1 MRPWAVL
8 TPFLWAAL
16 VCCPPDGVA
25 VETSSSEILTSPGRF
40 DGQAVTLT
48 GVVANVRKRWS
59 RDGNPRYQFEL
70 SDGKRPITVLAGGK
84 FTCHAGDPV
93 VVDGRFQRVKRE
105 GRYTFFNEVE
115 AMTIGCR
122 S

>member
-1 MRPWAVL
+1 MIPRPALVPL
-8 TPFLWAAL
+8 LWAAL
-16 VCCPPDGVA
+16 VGCPREGVA
-25 VETSSSEILTSPGRF
+25 LETSPSEILTSPGRF
-40 DGQAVTLT
+40 DGKAVTLT
-48 GVVANVRKRWS
+48 GVVANVRKRLS

-84 FTCHAGDPV
+84 FTCHPGDPV

-122 S
+122 